1 MLANFKYIHI
11 GKMIHQ
17 RMKECD
23 VGVDRAAKF
32 LKVTEEEVEKVY
44 DKKSVDSS
52 QLLSWSKLLEYD
64 FFRIYSQHLILY
76 APQDK
81 NKAKRKKQKRY
92 CPASRKIS
100 IPTK

>member
-1 MLANFKYIHI
+1 MSANFKYIHI

-17 RMKECD
+17 RMKECG
-23 VGVDRAAKF
+23 VGVERAAKF
-32 LKVTEEEVEKVY
+32 LKVKEEEVEKVY
-44 DKKSVDSS
+44 DRKSIDSS

-81 NKAKRKKQKRY
+81 NKSKRKKTETVLPCFKKNIY
-92 CPASRKIS
+92 
-100 IPTK
+100 T